1 MMPTWVGVVTAISLG
16 VMAVAVIALAVALAL
31 AARQAMRF
39 FKLFEQLAGPAVN
52 DVRQLIGTIRTETE
66 SLVGTA
72 RDIRLRIV
80 QAADA
85 AEARLADVDALIDVV
100 QEEVE
105 DTALELAAGLRKARR
120 GLSLWE
126 WGSRLVGGRGSKRRI
141 RRRR

>member
-1 MMPTWVGVVTAISLG
+1 MPAWVGVVTAISLG
-16 VMAVAVIALAVALAL
+16 VIALAIVGVTVALVR
-31 AARQAMRF
+31 AARQASRF

-52 DVRQLIGTIRTETE
+52 DARQMIGAIRAETE

-80 QAADA
+80 RAADA

-105 DTALELAAGLRKARR
+105 DTALDVAAGLRKARR
-120 GLSLWE
+120 GLSLWQ
-126 WGSRLVGGRGSKRRI
+126 WGNRLIEGRRSRSKT